1 MPPIL
6 DFILLLTIITYIKM
20 VIKKLSKKL
29 KGLKFST
36 ESTPTAALKKPER
49 LKKYQEE
56 YEKGIKE

>member
-1 MPPIL
+1 
-6 DFILLLTIITYIKM
+6 M

-49 LKKYQEE
+49 LKKYQED